1 MKTFEKFNFNG
12 KKALIRVDFNVPLD
26 ENYHIT
32 DTSRIDAAIPTIK
45 KILKDGGSV
54 ILMSHLGRPKEGPAE
69 KYSLKHLLPY
79 LKETLGVSRLNLPMT
94 ASVNRPCNWLPV

>member
-1 MKTFEKFNFNG
+1 MKTFDNYNFDG

-45 KILKDGGSV
+45 KILKDDW
-54 ILMSHLGRPKEGPAE
+54 RCQQK
-69 KYSLKHLLPY
+69 
-79 LKETLGVSRLNLPMT
+79 
-94 ASVNRPCNWLPV
+94 